1 MKKNK
6 TAWMM
11 RSLTDLSDVALRH
24 IFRFLD
30 TNPLHAAE
38 GGSVRLARV
47 VRAATVELA
56 AARFGIRLDP
66 VPGCTWLLLVQEG
79 LAGPGGSGLSVSY
92 YHGLLVD
99 RNGRVR
105 SWGKGEAYGDTGWLG
120 NGQTADVTA
129 PQIIA
134 SLATVLVTC
143 VSAGAVHSLA
153 VTATGDLYSCGYNGF
168 CQLGLWIYNTCV
180 NVHDRVAIDGF
191 VTTACAGHIHSAA
204 ITRGKGVFGRGGTM
218 RRGNSGLATQKTAPS
233 QRPYLLSEMRH

>member
-1 MKKNK
+1 MMKKTK

-24 IFRFLD
+24 IFRFLCSH
-30 TNPLHAAE
+30 PLAAAE

-79 LAGPGGSGLSVSY
+79 LAGPGCVGLSVGAI
-92 YHGLLVD
+92 HGLLVD

-105 SWGKGEAYGDTGWLG
+105 SWGKGQAYGMTGWLG
-120 NGQTADVTA
+120 NGQTNDVAA

-143 VSAGAVHSLA
+143 VSAGHDHSLA
-153 VTATGDLYSCGYNGF
+153 VTNTGDLLSWGLNESG
-168 CQLGLWIYNTCV
+168 QLGLGTLVCT
-180 NVHDRVAIDGF
+180 RLGCDGRQ
-191 VTTACAGHIHSAA
+191 
-204 ITRGKGVFGRGGTM
+204 RG
-218 RRGNSGLATQKTAPS
+218 Q
-233 QRPYLLSEMRH
+233 